1 MIAGG
6 GSTTDY
12 WELEKQAKWLGK
24 RGEKQKTR
32 PTYEKVVH
40 NKEWRF
46 YPSKSKGKPIGS
58 TFDSGGYSKALVQE
72 YIERK
77 QRKKRPR
84 TLRPIPFP
92 AKASITNGG
101 QPIQPR
107 LSPPGMM
114 YGRPPQNNMSATFP
128 NYKRGVA
135 RTSMTEKLIKKS
147 NLLGVSDVYGHLNS
161 GGSIDNST
169 SAYGSGGVFQHTSD
183 SGYMDEYNQVKDNN
197 RWVQHQSVIEEA
209 VTSQLRRYKAEN
221 RALRKQKRATLYIL
235 RLLEQ
240 KILDLNGSNTQV
252 EPIDPTAAG
261 YEMHPEVYSILKG
274 ETDAQPRPMVAVNAN
289 DVNTTETQN
298 ALVNPHGKENEN
310 EANISNDNIT
320 ITSNVETR
328 PAIVSN
334 ITITSKDDN
343 VETRREEEEALT
355 KEGEIDETKASANST
370 EIEMVSEEILES
382 KEKLKQIF
390 LSLDSSGNGSL
401 SKREFRRAIFKR
413 PDLGQFIT
421 IANFQ
426 KTFENMD
433 TDKNGSLTYI
443 EFEEYCLKSLR
454 LKDQETKDKT
464 NMNCRKDTGYSGRKL
479 MQVELRAIF
488 DSLDVNKNGTLE
500 KKEFKKA
507 IMLSPELGKF
517 LKIVSFDASFKR
529 IDTNHDTLIT
539 YDEFEN
545 FCLQDIV
552 HSLEEIEDPYAA
564 DRMLLQSIF
573 ADLDANSNSLLEK
586 REFRRAVQRRP
597 ELGSFLR
604 PKQFLNSFKAMDISK
619 DGGISL
625 DEFVSFCINAKYK
638 YLDEEP
644 ALGGL
649 LPPMN

>member
-12 WELEKQAKWLGK
+12 WELEKQAQWLGK

-40 NKEWRF
+40 DKEWRF
-46 YPSKSKGKPIGS
+46 YPSKSSGKPIGS

-92 AKASITNGG
+92 ARAPIVNGG
-101 QPIQPR
+101 QPLQSR

-114 YGRPPQNNMSATFP
+114 YGRPPQNKMSATFP
-128 NYKRGVA
+128 NFGRGVA
-135 RTSMTEKLIKKS
+135 RTNMTDKMIEKS

-161 GGSIDNST
+161 GGSIDNSP
-169 SAYGSGGVFQHTSD
+169 SPYGSGGVFQQTSD
-183 SGYMDEYNQVKDNN
+183 SGYMDEYNQVKDNK
-197 RWVQHQSVIEEA
+197 RWAQHQSVIEEA

-240 KILDLNGSNTQV
+240 KILDLSGSDAQV

-274 ETDAQPRPMVAVNAN
+274 EIDVQPRPMVAVNAN
-289 DVNTTETQN
+289 DITATEPHS
-298 ALVNPHGKENEN
+298 ALVSTHGKENNDEV
-310 EANISNDNIT
+310 NISNDNIT
-320 ITSNVETR
+320 ITSSIETR

-334 ITITSKDDN
+334 ITITATDDN
-343 VETRREEEEALT
+343 VETRKEEAAVT
-355 KEGEIDETKASANST
+355 KEGETDETIAPENLT
-370 EIEMVSEEILES
+370 ETRKDSEEMLES

-426 KTFENMD
+426 KTFEDMD

-443 EFEEYCLKSLR
+443 EFEEYCLKSIR
-454 LKDQETKDKT
+454 LKDQVTKDKA
-464 NMNCRKDTGYSGRKL
+464 NMDGKKLTGFSGRKL

-500 KKEFKKA
+500 KKEFRKA
-507 IMLSPELGKF
+507 IMLSPKLGKF

-529 IDTNHDTLIT
+529 MDTNHDTLIT

-552 HSLEEIEDPYAA
+552 QSLEEIEDPYAA

-573 ADLDANSNSLLEK
+573 ADLDANSNNLLEK
-586 REFRRAVQRRP
+586 REFRRAVQKRP

-604 PKQFLNSFKAMDISK
+604 PKQFLNSFKAMSTANDR
-619 DGGISL
+619 GISL

-638 YLDEEP
+638 YLDEESAP
-644 ALGGL
+644 GGL
-649 LPPMN
+649 LPPMK